1 MHQLTKKNDDSLHG
15 KANIYRTRSIELRR
29 WGRMLDDEREL
40 VEMIQSL
47 DSKYEN
53 IFIIVEGKRDVLVLR
68 NLGVKAPIIKTQ
80 SRLTRYDMVE
90 KIVSEVGEKGQVLIL
105 TDYDKE
111 GKEICSFIEKE
122 LETSGVKVLKRE
134 RRMIRKL
141 MGHWRCIEELVSL
154 FKRKDSPEAS
164 R

>member
-1 MHQLTKKNDDSLHG
+1 M
-15 KANIYRTRSIELRR
+15 YRTRSIEIRR
-29 WGRMLDDEREL
+29 WGRMQDNEREL
-40 VEMIQSL
+40 VELIQGL
-47 DSKYEN
+47 DSKYKN
-53 IFIIVEGKRDVLVLR
+53 ILIIVEGKRDVRVLR
-68 NLGVKAPIIKTQ
+68 NLGVEAPIIKTQ
-80 SRLTRYDMVE
+80 SRLSRFDMVE
-90 KIVSEVGEKGQVLIL
+90 NIASEFGKEGQVLIL

-122 LETSGVKVLKRE
+122 LELRGVKVLKRE
-134 RRMIRKL
+134 RRMIRKQ

>member
-1 MHQLTKKNDDSLHG
+1 
-15 KANIYRTRSIELRR
+15 
-29 WGRMLDDEREL
+29 
-40 VEMIQSL
+40 
-47 DSKYEN
+47 
-53 IFIIVEGKRDVLVLR
+53 
-68 NLGVKAPIIKTQ
+68 
-80 SRLTRYDMVE
+80 MVE
-90 KIVSEVGEKGQVLIL
+90 KIASKVGEKGQVLIL

>member
-1 MHQLTKKNDDSLHG
+1 MQ
-15 KANIYRTRSIELRR
+15 
-29 WGRMLDDEREL
+29 DDEREL

-53 IFIIVEGKRDVLVLR
+53 ILIIVEGKRDVLVLR
-68 NLGVKAPIIKTQ
+68 NLGVEAPIIKTQ
-80 SRLTRYDMVE
+80 SRLTRYEMAE
-90 KIVSEVGEKGQVLIL
+90 KIVSEAGEKRQVLIL

-134 RRMIRKL
+134 RRVQEKGLARS
-141 MGHWRCIEELVSL
+141 ESL
-154 FKRKDSPEAS
+154 KS
-164 R
+164 

>member
-1 MHQLTKKNDDSLHG
+1 
-15 KANIYRTRSIELRR
+15 
-29 WGRMLDDEREL
+29 
-40 VEMIQSL
+40 MIQGL
-47 DSKYEN
+47 DSKYKN
-53 IFIIVEGKRDVLVLR
+53 ILIIVEGKRDVLVLR
-68 NLGVKAPIIKTQ
+68 NLGVKAPIFKTQ
-80 SRLTRYDMVE
+80 SRLNRFDMAE
-90 KIVSEVGEKGQVLIL
+90 EIVSKAGENGQVLIL

-141 MGHWRCIEELVSL
+141 MGHSRCIEELVSL

>member
-1 MHQLTKKNDDSLHG
+1 
-15 KANIYRTRSIELRR
+15 
-29 WGRMLDDEREL
+29 MLDNEREL

-47 DSKYEN
+47 DSKYKD
-53 IFIIVEGKRDVLVLR
+53 ILIIVEGKRDVRVLR
-68 NLGVKAPIIKTQ
+68 NLGVEAPIIKTQ
-80 SRLTRYDMVE
+80 ARLTRFDMVE
-90 KIVSEVGEKGQVLIL
+90 RIVSEAGEKKQVLIL

-111 GKEICSFIEKE
+111 GKEICSFIERE
-122 LETSGVKVLKRE
+122 LEIRGVKVLKRE

-141 MGHWRCIEELVSL
+141 MGHWRCIEEITSL